1 MLLSVPLLKSF
12 MGSVN
17 RKKKKKKLHNSYV
30 QLGVNSIY
38 SDSHELMF

>member
-17 RKKKKKKLHNSYV
+17 RKKKKELHNCYV
-30 QLGVNSIY
+30 QLGVNSVY
-38 SDSHELMF
+38 PDSHELMS